1 LIDPST
7 ISLFKLENVESI
19 KWAELSD
26 QKNMKIVASNTTNL
40 HAINFGKQIK
50 DQAKASNINSNIN
63 IVQEDN
69 V

>member
-40 HAINFGKQIK
+40 HAINFVNKLKIK
-50 DQAKASNINSNIN
+50 LKHQTLTATLILFKKTMC
-63 IVQEDN
+63 
-69 V
+69 